1 MFDKVLI
8 QVSAFALFWQKKANE
23 IANETGGV
31 SLICVNAALFITLS
45 WIWTVMTRNH
55 GKKYSEWKC
64 IQKTESDSNSGGE
77 KKLLEKLFDFD
88 WKIKTHLSNS
98 E

>member
-8 QVSAFALFWQKKANE
+8 QVSAIALFWQKKANE

-45 WIWTVMTRNH
+45 WIWTVIDQKPRQ
-55 GKKYSEWKC
+55 K
-64 IQKTESDSNSGGE
+64 IQWVKMHSKNR
-77 KKLLEKLFDFD
+77 KWF
-88 WKIKTHLSNS
+88 
-98 E
+98 